1 MPSDVIAP
9 GDDFAVDVEVANMG
23 EAAGGVVVQAYIRD
37 EFASVT
43 QPVRQQLVGFA
54 RVELDAGERRTVTI
68 PVDGQDLRLY
78 DRDMDMVVEPE
89 EVTVFAGTSSR
100 LEDLESTSPTVS
112 SGNEDRPRSR

>member
-1 MPSDVIAP
+1 MIAP

-43 QPVRQQLVGFA
+43 RPVRQLVGFA

-78 DRDMDMVVEPE
+78 DRDMDMVAEPE